1 MKNQIKSFFKRNNK
15 SSFKSKEI
23 AKRLKIRDDNSYQ
36 LLKATLHQLES
47 EQFLSRNGK
56 RYKLY
61 TLPDTNRLIGQFNLN
76 EGGYGFV
83 IPKNSK
89 TGDIFIAAR
98 NINNAFH
105 GDKVEVVLFAKQK
118 GKNLEGQITKIIE
131 RKRKE
136 IVGQLKK
143 SKSFYF
149 VTPDDP
155 KIHRDIYIES
165 KNLQNSKTGDKV
177 AIGNISWE
185 DRMLNP
191 VGEIIEVIGK
201 EGSLQAEITSIA
213 REFGIPISFD
223 KKTMQEAESL
233 SPEIGEEEITRR
245 IDFRNTNVFTIDPI
259 DAKDFDDALSIEKLD
274 NGNYKVGVHIA
285 DVTHYVK
292 AGSSIDKEAAVRGNS
307 VYFVGKAISMLP
319 EKLSN
324 NLCSLLPDKDRL
336 TFSVI
341 FEITNGGKVLN
352 HLIAKTIINS
362 KKRFTY
368 ADAQNIIESGNG
380 EYSDEIN
387 LLNTLAKTLRS
398 KRMKEGSFEFFTPEV
413 EFQLDDTGKP
423 ANVLKKEI
431 KESNMLVEE
440 FMLLANKTIAEKI
453 FSRGNIPFIYRVHD
467 YPDEEKIEEFSRF
480 VKSLGYSFNPKAG
493 KAASQFNQLMRQVK
507 GTEEEAVINELA
519 VRSMAKAV
527 YSAKNIG
534 HYGLGFKNYT
544 HFTSPIR
551 RYADLLVHRV
561 LDKTLIS
568 KTGKHYSLDNLTKI
582 CEHISATERT
592 AMEAERRSVK
602 LKQMQFLQD
611 KIGHEFHA
619 VISGVANYGIFVELT
634 DILAQGLIRARD
646 LEGDFYVLD
655 EKKYSLIGKRTKK
668 QFRLG
673 DKITVKL
680 VRLDLDNLE
689 LDFITSEN
697 QVRQWQT

>member
-1 MKNQIKSFFKRNNK
+1 MKNQIKSFFKENPGN
-15 SSFKSKEI
+15 SFKSKEI
-23 AKRLKIRDDNSYQ
+23 AKRLKIKDDESY
-36 LLKATLHQLES
+36 LRLKNDLHQLES

-61 TLPDTNRLIGQFNLN
+61 SMPESNRLIGYFNLN
-76 EGGYGFV
+76 DGGYGFV
-83 IPKNSK
+83 TPKNSK

-98 NINNAFH
+98 NISSAFH

-118 GKNLEGQITKIIE
+118 GRNLEGQITKVIE

-155 KIHRDIYIES
+155 KIHRDIYIDE
-165 KNLQNSKTGDKV
+165 KNLRESKTGDKV
-177 AIGNISWE
+177 AVGKISWE

-191 VGEIIEVIGK
+191 TGEVVEVIGK
-201 EGSLQAEITSIA
+201 EGTLQAEVTSIA
-213 REFGIPISFD
+213 REFGIPFLFNE
-223 KKTMQEAESL
+223 KTIVEAGKINL
-233 SPEIGEEEITRR
+233 EIDEGEINGRL
-245 IDFRNTNVFTIDPI
+245 DFRNINVFTIDPV
-259 DAKDFDDALSIEKLD
+259 DAKDFDDALSIEKLE

-285 DVTHYVK
+285 DVSHYVK
-292 AGSSIDKEAAVRGNS
+292 AGSSIDKEASIRGNS
-307 VYFVGKAISMLP
+307 VYLVGKAIPMLP

-324 NLCSLLPDKDRL
+324 NICSLVPDEDRL

-341 FEITNGGKVLN
+341 FEMTGNGEPVN
-352 HLIAKTIINS
+352 HHIAKTIINS
-362 KKRFTY
+362 KRRFTY
-368 ADAQNIIESGNG
+368 EEAQKIIETG
-380 EYSDEIN
+380 EGDYSTEVN
-387 LLNTLAKTLRS
+387 LLNELAKHLRS
-398 KRMKEGSFEFFTPEV
+398 KRMKSGSFEFFTPEV
-413 EFQLDDTGKP
+413 EFQLDDDGYP
-423 ANVLKKEI
+423 SDISRKEM

-440 FMLLANKTIAEKI
+440 FMLLANKTIAERI
-453 FSRGNIPFIYRVHD
+453 FSRGNIPFVYRVHD
-467 YPDEEKIEEFSRF
+467 YPDEEKITEFTRF
-480 VKSLGYSFNPKAG
+480 VKSLGYSFNSKGG

-507 GTEEEAVINELA
+507 GTEEEGVISELA
-519 VRSMAKAV
+519 VRSMAKAI
-527 YSAKNIG
+527 YSTKNIG

-561 LDKTLIS
+561 LDKTFITKS
-568 KTGKHYSLDNLTKI
+568 GRNYSLDQLTKI
-582 CEHISATERT
+582 CEHVSATERT

-602 LKQMQFLQD
+602 LKKIQFLQD
-611 KIGHEFHA
+611 KLGEEFNA
-619 VISGVANYGIFVELT
+619 VISGVVNYGIFVELT
-634 DILAQGLIRARD
+634 DILAEGLIRARD

-680 VRLDLDNLE
+680 VRVDIDNLE
-689 LDFITSEN
+689 LDFITSVNESHK
-697 QVRQWQT
+697 

>member
-1 MKNQIKSFFKRNNK
+1 MKNQIKSFFKRNPK

-23 AKRLKIRDDNSYQ
+23 AKRLKVKDDNSYQ
-36 LLKATLHQLES
+36 LLKVTLHQLES

-136 IVGQLKK
+136 IIGQLKK

-155 KIHRDIYIES
+155 KIHRDIYVES
-165 KNLQNSKTGDKV
+165 NNLQDSKAGDKV

-185 DRMLNP
+185 DRMMNP
-191 VGEIIEVIGK
+191 VGEIVEVIGK
-201 EGSLQAEITSIA
+201 EGTLHAEITSIA

-223 KKTMQEAESL
+223 KKTIHEAEGL
-233 SPEIGEEEITRR
+233 SPEIGEEEITKRL
-245 IDFRNTNVFTIDPI
+245 DFRSKNVLTIDPI
-259 DAKDFDDALSIEKLD
+259 DAKDFDDALSIEKLG

-285 DVTHYVK
+285 DVSYYVHT
-292 AGSSIDKEAAVRGNS
+292 GSSIDKEASTRGNS

-324 NLCSLLPDKDRL
+324 NLCSLVPNEDRL

-341 FEITNGGKVLN
+341 FEMTPKGRVIN
-352 HLIAKTIINS
+352 HQIAKTIINS

-368 ADAQNIIESGNG
+368 EEAQTIIESGTG
-380 EYSDEIN
+380 EYSDEMH

-413 EFQLDDTGKP
+413 EFHLDDNGKP
-423 ANVLKKEI
+423 ASVLKKEI

-440 FMLLANKTIAEKI
+440 FMLLANKTIAERI
-453 FSRGNIPFIYRVHD
+453 FSRGNIPFVYRVHD

-480 VKSLGYSFNPKAG
+480 VKSLGYSFNPKIG
-493 KAASQFNQLMRQVK
+493 KAASQFNRLMRQVK
-507 GTEEEAVINELA
+507 GTEEEGVINELA

-527 YSAKNIG
+527 YSTKNIG
-534 HYGLGFKNYT
+534 HYGLGFKSYT

-568 KTGKHYSLDNLTKI
+568 KKGKHYSLDNLTKI
-582 CEHISATERT
+582 CEHISAT
-592 AMEAERRSVK
+592 
-602 LKQMQFLQD
+602 
-611 KIGHEFHA
+611 
-619 VISGVANYGIFVELT
+619 
-634 DILAQGLIRARD
+634 
-646 LEGDFYVLD
+646 
-655 EKKYSLIGKRTKK
+655 
-668 QFRLG
+668 
-673 DKITVKL
+673 
-680 VRLDLDNLE
+680 
-689 LDFITSEN
+689 
-697 QVRQWQT
+697 

>member
-1 MKNQIKSFFKRNNK
+1 KNQIKSLFKENPG
-15 SSFKSKEI
+15 SSFKSKEV
-23 AKRLKIRDDNSYQ
+23 AKKLKIKDDQSYL
-36 LLKATLHQLES
+36 LLKNNLHQLEA

-61 TLPDTNRLIGQFNLN
+61 SMPDTNKLTGYFNLN
-76 EGGYGFV
+76 DGGYGFV
-83 IPKNSK
+83 TPKNSK

-98 NINNAFH
+98 NINSAFH

-118 GKNLEGQITKIIE
+118 GKNLEGQITKVIA

-143 SKSFYF
+143 SRSFYF

-155 KIHRDIYIES
+155 KIHTDIYVAE
-165 KNLQNSKTGDKV
+165 KGLKESKTGDKV
-177 AIGNISWE
+177 AVGNISWE
-185 DRMLNP
+185 DRMQNP
-191 VGEIIEVIGK
+191 VGEIVEVIGE
-201 EGSLQAEITSIA
+201 EGTLKAEITSIA
-213 REFGIPISFD
+213 REFGIPFLFNEKILA
-223 KKTMQEAESL
+223 EAEKINL
-233 SPEIGEEEITRR
+233 EIDDKEISRR
-245 IDFRNTNVFTIDPI
+245 TDFRSKNVFTIDPL
-259 DAKDFDDALSIEKLD
+259 DAKDFDDALSIERLE

-285 DVTHYVK
+285 DVSHYVK
-292 AGSSIDKEAAVRGNS
+292 TGTSIDKEASARGNS
-307 VYFVGKAISMLP
+307 VYFVGKAIPMLP

-324 NLCSLLPDKDRL
+324 NLCSLVPNEDRL

-341 FEITNGGKVLN
+341 FEMTKKGEAVN
-352 HLIAKTIINS
+352 HQIAKTVINS
-362 KKRFTY
+362 KRRFTY
-368 ADAQNIIESGNG
+368 EEAQTVIETG
-380 EYSDEIN
+380 EGDFSDDVN
-387 LLNTLAKTLRS
+387 LLNELAKNLRS
-398 KRMKEGSFEFFTPEV
+398 KRMKSGSFEFFTPEV
-413 EFQLDDTGKP
+413 QFQLDENGLP
-423 ANVLKKEI
+423 SNILKKEI

-440 FMLLANKTIAEKI
+440 FMLLANKTIAERI
-453 FSRGNIPFIYRVHD
+453 FSRGNIPFVYRVHD
-467 YPDEEKIEEFSRF
+467 YPDEEKITEFARF
-480 VKSLGYSFNPKAG
+480 VKSLGYSFNPKVG
-493 KAASQFNQLMRQVK
+493 KAASQFNQLMRQVR
-507 GTEEEAVINELA
+507 GTEEEGVINELA
-519 VRSMAKAV
+519 VRSMAKAI

-568 KTGKHYSLDNLTKI
+568 KFGRNFSLDQLTKI

-602 LKQMQFLQD
+602 LKQIQYLQD
-611 KIGHEFHA
+611 RLGEEFHA
-619 VISGVANYGIFVELT
+619 VISGVVNYGIFVELT
-634 DILAQGLIRARD
+634 DILAEGLIRVRD

-680 VRLDLDNLE
+680 VRVDAENLE
-689 LDFITSEN
+689 LDFITSNSEL
-697 QVRQWQT
+697 RK

>member
-1 MKNQIKSFFKRNNK
+1 MKNQVKSFFQNNPG
-15 SSFKSKEI
+15 SSFKTKEI
-23 AKRLKIRDDNSYQ
+23 ARKLNIKDDNDYQ
-36 LLKATLHQLES
+36 LLKANLHQLES
-47 EQFLSRNGK
+47 EKFLSRNGK
-56 RYKLY
+56 RYKLF
-61 TLPDTNRLIGQFNLN
+61 TLPETNRLIGNFNLN

-83 IPKNSK
+83 TPKNSK

-98 NINNAFH
+98 NIGNAFH

-149 VTPDDP
+149 ITPDDP
-155 KIHRDIYIES
+155 KIHRDIYVES
-165 KNLQNSKTGDKV
+165 KNLQGSKTGDKV
-177 AIGNISWE
+177 AVGNISWE

-201 EGSLQAEITSIA
+201 EGTLLSEVTSIA
-213 REFGIPISFD
+213 REFGIPVSFD
-223 KKTMQEAESL
+223 KKSVHEAENL
-233 SPEIGEEEITRR
+233 SAEISEEEISKRL
-245 IDFRNTNVFTIDPI
+245 DFRSNNVFTIDPV

-285 DVTHYVK
+285 DVSHYVK
-292 AGSSIDKEAAVRGNS
+292 AGSSIDKEASARGNS

-324 NLCSLLPDKDRL
+324 NLCSLVPYEDRL

-341 FEITNGGKVLN
+341 FEMTNKGILLN
-352 HLIAKTIINS
+352 HQIAKTIINS
-362 KKRFTY
+362 KHRFTY
-368 ADAQNIIESGNG
+368 EDVQKIIESSDGG
-380 EYSDEIN
+380 FSDEII
-387 LLNTLAKTLRS
+387 LLNTLAKILRN

-413 EFQLDDTGKP
+413 EFRLDENGQP
-423 ANVLKKEI
+423 INILKKEI

-440 FMLLANKTIAEKI
+440 FMLLANKTIAERI
-453 FSRGNIPFIYRVHD
+453 FSRGNIPFVYRVHD
-467 YPDEEKIEEFSRF
+467 FPDEEKIQEFSRF
-480 VKSLGYSFNPKAG
+480 VKSLGYSFNLKAG
-493 KAASQFNQLMRQVK
+493 KTAIQFNNLMRKVK
-507 GTEEEAVINELA
+507 GTEEEGVINELA

-527 YSAKNIG
+527 YSTKNIG

-551 RYADLLVHRV
+551 RYADLLVHRI
-561 LDKTLIS
+561 LNKTLIS

-582 CEHISATERT
+582 CEHISTTERT

-602 LKQMQFLQD
+602 LKQIQFLQD
-611 KIGHEFHA
+611 KLGYEFNA

-634 DILAQGLIRARD
+634 DILAEGLIRARD

-655 EKKYSLIGKRTKK
+655 ERKYSLIGKRTKK

-673 DKITVKL
+673 DRITVKL

-697 QVRQWQT
+697 QVH

>member
-1 MKNQIKSFFKRNNK
+1 MKNQVKSFFQNNPG
-15 SSFKSKEI
+15 SSFKTKEI
-23 AKRLKIRDDNSYQ
+23 ARKLNIKNDNDYQ
-36 LLKATLHQLES
+36 LLKANLHQLES
-47 EQFLSRNGK
+47 EKFLSRNGK
-56 RYKLY
+56 RYKLF
-61 TLPDTNRLIGQFNLN
+61 TLPETNRLIGNFNLN

-83 IPKNSK
+83 TPKNSK

-98 NINNAFH
+98 NIGNAFH

-149 VTPDDP
+149 ITPDDP
-155 KIHRDIYIES
+155 KIHRDIYVES
-165 KNLQNSKTGDKV
+165 KNLQGSKTGDKV
-177 AIGNISWE
+177 AVGNISWE

-201 EGSLQAEITSIA
+201 EGTLLSEVTSIA
-213 REFGIPISFD
+213 REFGIPVSFD
-223 KKTMQEAESL
+223 KKSLHEAENL
-233 SPEIGEEEITRR
+233 SAEISEEEISKRL
-245 IDFRNTNVFTIDPI
+245 DFRSNNVFTIDPV

-285 DVTHYVK
+285 DVSHYVK
-292 AGSSIDKEAAVRGNS
+292 AGSSIDKEASVRGNS

-324 NLCSLLPDKDRL
+324 NLCSLVPYEDRL

-341 FEITNGGKVLN
+341 FEMTNKGILLN
-352 HLIAKTIINS
+352 HQIAKTIINS
-362 KKRFTY
+362 KHRFTY
-368 ADAQNIIESGNG
+368 EDIQKIIESGEG
-380 EYSDEIN
+380 EYSDEII
-387 LLNTLAKTLRS
+387 LLNTLAKILRN

-413 EFQLDDTGKP
+413 EFQLDENGQP
-423 ANVLKKEI
+423 INILKKEI

-440 FMLLANKTIAEKI
+440 FMLLANKTIAERI
-453 FSRGNIPFIYRVHD
+453 FSRGNIPFVYRVHD
-467 YPDEEKIEEFSRF
+467 FPDEEKIQEFSRF
-480 VKSLGYSFNPKAG
+480 VKSLGYSFNLKAG
-493 KAASQFNQLMRQVK
+493 KTAIQFNNLMRKVK
-507 GTEEEAVINELA
+507 GTEEEGVINELA

-527 YSAKNIG
+527 YSTKNIG

-551 RYADLLVHRV
+551 RYADLLVHRI

-602 LKQMQFLQD
+602 LKQIQFLQD
-611 KIGHEFHA
+611 KLGYEFNA

-634 DILAQGLIRARD
+634 DILAEGLIRARD

-655 EKKYSLIGKRTKK
+655 ERKYSLIGKRTKK

-673 DKITVKL
+673 DRITVKL

-697 QVRQWQT
+697 QVH